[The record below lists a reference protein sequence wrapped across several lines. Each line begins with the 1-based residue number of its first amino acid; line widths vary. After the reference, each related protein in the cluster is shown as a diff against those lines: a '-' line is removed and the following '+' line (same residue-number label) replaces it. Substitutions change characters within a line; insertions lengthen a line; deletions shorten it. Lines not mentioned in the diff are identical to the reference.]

1 MAFWLPFC
9 PRTKIIV
16 MMLRTLLFTGLW
28 IFAVSPAWAKT
39 ATMATPAAAPIAAP
53 ATGAGAAP
61 TRMQRCQSEIASL
74 EGATRKRVLRE
85 CLVGRAEGER
95 LIGRDCSRQYRSL
108 PAGQSIDKATYI
120 KQCSAGALN
129 VGHKQLPKSKPAA
142 PPASASSGA
151 SPKAPSKP
159 ASASESKLAPKPVAK
174 PGAQPAPTV
183 VKDN

>member
-1 MAFWLPFC
+1 MIE
-9 PRTKIIV
+9 TT
-16 MMLRTLLFTGLW
+16 LRSALIAGLW
-28 IFAVSPAWAKT
+28 VCATAAAFAQT
-39 ATMATPAAAPIAAP
+39 ATVSVTAAP
-53 ATGAGAAP
+53 AANTAATP

-129 VGHKQLPKSKPAA
+129 VGHKELPKSKSAA

-151 SPKAPSKP
+151 TPKAPSKP
-159 ASASESKLAPKPVAK
+159 ASAPAAKTVAKTVAK
-174 PGAQPAPTV
+174 PAAQPAPAAV
-183 VKDN
+183 NGN